1 MLWLLCNKEYNKTE
15 TDDRNS
21 DAQPDFCKGELFVEA
36 KPIAYFILLDYE
48 TNINTYYRYDNKY
61 DDSPMLKPF
70 YHC

>member
-1 MLWLLCNKEYNKTE
+1 MRNLILAKENCLLK
-15 TDDRNS
+15 
-21 DAQPDFCKGELFVEA
+21 AVLEA
-36 KPIAYFILLDYE
+36 KPIADFILLDYE